1 MSDPQVEKEAG
12 PAEPVQEKT
21 PEPEKKKRE
30 YKDFGEEEEK
40 VTRTCF
46 LFILSR
52 RLVLKRVIPKMPRST
67 CLRLVRALLS
77 AHLP

>member
-30 YKDFGEEEEK
+30 YKDFGEEDEK
-40 VTRTCF
+40 PTRTF
-46 LFILSR
+46 FAPFS
-52 RLVLKRVIPKMPRST
+52 
-67 CLRLVRALLS
+67 LRPSVR
-77 AHLP
+77 